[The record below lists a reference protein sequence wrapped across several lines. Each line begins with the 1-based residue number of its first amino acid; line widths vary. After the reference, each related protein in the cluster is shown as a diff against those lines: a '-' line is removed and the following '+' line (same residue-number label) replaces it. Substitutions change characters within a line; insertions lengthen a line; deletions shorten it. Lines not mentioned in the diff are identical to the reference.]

1 MILIINFFLLKQ
13 PVDQEEITNHSVFI
27 SKNTLRDDWQQKHNV
42 PKLMGHRES
51 GAKVG
56 TVTAI
61 NASVNK

>member
-1 MILIINFFLLKQ
+1 MYYY
-13 PVDQEEITNHSVFI
+13 NHSVFI
-27 SKNTLRDDWQQKHNV
+27 SKNTLRDGWQQKHNV